1 MTIPEK
7 LSLPALSSPKIEEMT
22 EPSEK
27 VLRRQKKLVNI
38 GVATAIVT
46 LLAVWSAVI
55 LLYVVQ
61 CNHQLQVLIK
71 VICLKIQVNN
81 RPIFR

>member
-1 MTIPEK
+1 MTITLEK
-7 LSLPALSSPKIEEMT
+7 LSLPALSSPKIEEM

-27 VLRRQKKLVNI
+27 VLRRQKKLINI

-61 CNHQLQVLIK
+61 CNHQLQVIKHLILPQNYTK
-71 VICLKIQVNN
+71 
-81 RPIFR
+81 

>member
-7 LSLPALSSPKIEEMT
+7 LSLPALSSPKIEEM

-61 CNHQLQVLIK
+61 CNHQLKVLIK
-71 VICLKIQVNN
+71 VICLKIQVSN
-81 RPIFR
+81 RPIF

>member
-7 LSLPALSSPKIEEMT
+7 LSLPALSSPKIEEM

-71 VICLKIQVNN
+71 VICLKIQVSN
-81 RPIFR
+81 RPIF